1 MTLVVNNSERAITII
16 DVLLSPGVPTD
27 IQDAYLKHPGVQS
40 LLKQLTEH
48 KVPVL
53 AIVEEESSQK
63 ETVPIHKTPTK
74 AELLAEAQE

>member
-40 LLKQLTEH
+40 LLNQKTD
-48 KVPVL
+48 KNVPVL
-53 AIVEEESSQK
+53 IVIEEQQK
-63 ETVPIHKTPTK
+63 EAETPHHVPTK
-74 AELLAEAQE
+74 AELMASAQ